1 MADID
6 KALPNE
12 VLDQLEIANEEE
24 QLVKDV
30 QEEALGNTDVEQIEN
45 EDGSVDI
52 NFDPTENPTE
62 NGAGHYENLAEFL
75 PDDVLSSLSSDL
87 NSKYM
92 DYTSSRKDWEKT
104 YTQGL
109 DLLGFK
115 YNQKTEPF
123 QGASGVTHPV
133 LAEAVTQFQA
143 LAYKELLPAD
153 GPVRT
158 QILGMPTPEKTDQAS
173 RVKDFMNYQIMDQM
187 KEYEPEFDSMLFHL
201 PLSGSTFKKVYYD
214 EMEQRAVSKFVPA
227 DDLIVPYTATSLDD
241 AEAIIHRIKVSE
253 NDLKK
258 QQVAGFYRNVDLGKP
273 TAGESDVEK
282 KERELEGTKKSREED
297 VYTILECH
305 VDLDLEGFEDSNPE
319 TGEPSGI
326 KIPYIVTLEEGS
338 REILSI
344 KRNYEVGDPLKN
356 KIQYFVHFKFLPG
369 LGFYGFGLIH
379 MIGGLSRTATAA
391 LRQLLDAGTL
401 SNLPA
406 GFKQRGIRI
415 RDDAQSIQ
423 PGEFRDVD
431 APGGN
436 LRDSFMMLPFKEPSQ
451 TLLALMGTVVQ
462 AGQRFASIADMQVG
476 DGNQQAA
483 VGTTVALLERGS
495 RTMSAIHKR
504 IYSALKNE
512 FKLMARVFK
521 LYLPQEYPY
530 DVVGG
535 QRMIKQQDFD
545 DRVDILPVA
554 DPNIFSQTQRI
565 SLAQTELQ
573 LAQSNPQMHNL
584 YNAYRSMYEAL
595 GVKNID
601 SILMKP
607 QPPQPKDPAL
617 EHIDALAGKPF
628 QAFPGQNHRSHI
640 TAHLNFMATNLA
652 RNNPMVMSS
661 LEKNIFEHISLMAQE
676 QVELEFRDEMQQ
688 MQQMQMQMQMQMQNP
703 QMMQMQ
709 QNPQM
714 MQQIQMQN
722 QQMQMQMQEMNQKIE
737 SRKAEL
743 VAEMME
749 EFMQEEQ
756 KITSQFDNDPI
767 AKLRSRELDLRAQE
781 NARKEKEANEKM
793 DLDKMKTM
801 MNQQNQDEKLKQNEE
816 LAKLRADTSIEKTI
830 LGKTLPNSDQ
840 MVPNISIMRK
850 G

>member
-12 VLDQLEIANEEE
+12 VRKEFEVPGEQEIQEQASEQVELE
-24 QLVKDV
+24 
-30 QEEALGNTDVEQIEN
+30 QESPDDVEVTEN

-52 NFDPTENPTE
+52 NLEPSAASPEGGDE
-62 NGAGHYENLAEFL
+62 HYSNLAEFL
-75 PDDVLSSLSSDL
+75 PDDVLGRLGSDL
-87 NSKYM
+87 NGKYM
-92 DYTSSRKDWEKT
+92 DYTSSRKEWEKT
-104 YTQGL
+104 YIQGL

-115 YNQKTEPF
+115 YNNRTEPF

-143 LAYKELLPAD
+143 LAYKELLPSD

-158 QILGMPTPEKTDQAS
+158 QVMGLQTPEKTQQAN
-173 RVKDFMNYQIMDQM
+173 RVKDFMNYEIMEKM
-187 KEYEPEFDSMLFHL
+187 KEYEPEFDQMLFNL
-201 PLSGSTFKKVYYD
+201 PLAGSAFKKVYYD
-214 EMEQRAVSKFVPA
+214 DMEQRAVSKFVPA

-241 AEAIIHRIKVSE
+241 AEAIIHRVKISE

-258 QQVAGFYRNVDLGKP
+258 QQVAGFYKDIELSKP
-273 TAGESDVEK
+273 DSSESDIEK
-282 KERELEGTKKSREED
+282 KERELEGTSKTKDED

-305 VDLDLEGFEDSNPE
+305 VDLDLEGFEDSDSE
-319 TGEPSGI
+319 TGEPTGI

-344 KRNYEVGDPLKN
+344 KRNYEVGDVKKT

-379 MIGGLSRTATAA
+379 MIGGLSRTATSA

-451 TLLALMGTVVQ
+451 TLLSLMGVVVT
-462 AGQRFASIADMQVG
+462 AGQRFASIADLQVG

-512 FKLMARVFK
+512 FRIMARVFK

-584 YNAYRSMYEAL
+584 YQAYRNMYEAL

-601 SILMKP
+601 SVLIKP
-607 QPPQPKDPAL
+607 MQPTPKDPAL
-617 EHIDALAGKPF
+617 EHIDALGSKQF
-628 QAFPGQNHRSHI
+628 QAFPGQDHRSHM
-640 TAHLNFMATNLA
+640 TAHLNFMATNMA
-652 RNNPMVMSS
+652 RNNPMVMAS

-688 MQQMQMQMQMQMQNP
+688 LQQMQMQA
-703 QMMQMQ
+703 Q

-714 MQQIQMQN
+714 AQQIQMQV
-722 QQMQMQMQEMNQKIE
+722 MQMTQKIE
-737 SRKAEL
+737 ARKAQL
-743 VAEMME
+743 IADMME
-749 EFMQEEQ
+749 EFMQEEN

-767 AKLRSRELDLRAQE
+767 AKLRARELDLRAQE
-781 NARKEKEANEKM
+781 NARKDQESKDRMN
-793 DLDKMKTM
+793 LDKMKAM
-801 MNQQNQDEKLKQNEE
+801 MNQSNQEEKLQQNEE
-816 LAKLRADTSIEKTI
+816 LANLRADTSIEKTI
-830 LGKTLPNSDQ
+830 LSKTLPSSDS
-840 MVPNISIMRK
+840 MMPNIEIMRK